1 MDGDGGSG
9 PGPDEL
15 EYEAFF
21 CMRDIALV
29 MRDAVTA
36 AGGDPKRLSAV
47 ADDLERHL
55 RELLG

>member
-1 MDGDGGSG
+1 MSG

-15 EYEAFF
+15 EYEALF

-36 AGGDPKRLSAV
+36 AGGDPRRLSAV